1 MYKRLSNADQNAAN
15 FFKVQDTESGCCGAA
30 QTACKYRV
38 VVATASAAFTALTFK
53 DRNGDDKT
61 VTFASA
67 SGVANIKA
75 AIEATIEA
83 EGYEDGYND
92 FENRYTPAVKV
103 FTESTD
109 TIIEVTG
116 ECQLVSITNGS
127 GAQAFTSYCTQFT
140 RATFYLAWAGNASAV
155 PFVYNGTSN
164 NITQPFA
171 NTATQVDTA
180 ITALVPALASV
191 GASVVSVVKNATTS
205 KFEITIIADSSATMS
220 LEGTAFARTAIG
232 DVDFK

>member
-1 MYKRLSNADQNAAN
+1 MYKRLTPKDGNPSN
-15 FFKVQDTESGCCGAA
+15 FFQNEDRESGCCIAGL
-30 QTACKYRV
+30 TACKYRV
-38 VVATASAAFTALTFK
+38 VVATASAEFTALTFK
-53 DRNGDDKT
+53 DRNGDNKT
-61 VTFASA
+61 TTFATA
-67 SGVANIKA
+67 SGVAGIKAAVEA
-75 AIEATIEA
+75 AIEAD
-83 EGYEDGYND
+83 GYRDGYND

-103 FTESTD
+103 FTESTN

-127 GAQAFTSYCTQFT
+127 GDQNFTSYCTQFT

-155 PFVYNGTSN
+155 NFVYNGTSSP
-164 NITQPFA
+164 ITQPFS

-191 GASVVSVVKNATTS
+191 GTSVVSVVKNITTS

-220 LEGTAFARTAIG
+220 LDGVAFARTAIG